1 MGVYCHDRQDK
12 LELLS
17 TGHRVYVL
25 FRSLSRHQHTGFHLE
40 YRAICGGEIK
50 LKLGQEYE
58 IMSPNFPE
66 EYPTNS
72 NCSWVVT
79 SPPGY
84 QVAFHFDQF
93 EIERHDTCQYDFI
106 EVRDGPRLGEKK
118 IKMRNNCSLKI
129 HPKSADSTKVA
140 RYCGY
145 EPPAPIKSSQEKLFI
160 HFQTDTSVSKP
171 GFMARL
177 FPARDECRND

>member
-40 YRAICGGEIK
+40 YRAICGGEIKLGCPNRFFWIFRNRSNTLIK

-106 EVRDGPRLGEKK
+106 EVRDGPRPGEKLYK
-118 IKMRNNCSLKI
+118 LRVACLKN
-129 HPKSADSTKVA
+129 HPQK
-140 RYCGY
+140 
-145 EPPAPIKSSQEKLFI
+145 
-160 HFQTDTSVSKP
+160 
-171 GFMARL
+171 
-177 FPARDECRND
+177 CRFD

>member
-1 MGVYCHDRQDK
+1 MGSPNDTRWTSSRPVVRNHLIFCCPTFRSSLDIQYLLLILTLKLGSPVMGVYCHDRQDK

-106 EVRDGPRLGEKK
+106 EVRDGPRPGEKLYK
-118 IKMRNNCSLKI
+118 LRVTCLKN
-129 HPKSADSTKVA
+129 HPQK
-140 RYCGY
+140 
-145 EPPAPIKSSQEKLFI
+145 
-160 HFQTDTSVSKP
+160 
-171 GFMARL
+171 
-177 FPARDECRND
+177 CRFD

>member
-1 MGVYCHDRQDK
+1 MFHKKHNWNPK
-12 LELLS
+12 L
-17 TGHRVYVL
+17 RVYVL
-25 FRSLSRHQHTGFHLE
+25 FRSLSRHKHTGFHLE
-40 YRAICGGEIK
+40 YKAICGGEIK

-93 EIERHDTCQYDFI
+93 EIERHDTCQQEVNTKILLKFYDLTSTSDISMISSRSAMGLQLSLIRSLGTVATNHLSRSNLAGISFLFTFKQTHLSRNL
-106 EVRDGPRLGEKK
+106 VSWLDFSRLG
-118 IKMRNNCSLKI
+118 MN
-129 HPKSADSTKVA
+129 AGT
-140 RYCGY
+140 
-145 EPPAPIKSSQEKLFI
+145 
-160 HFQTDTSVSKP
+160 
-171 GFMARL
+171 
-177 FPARDECRND
+177 

>member
-118 IKMRNNCSLKI
+118 SKWGIIVAWKFTLKVPI
-129 HPKSADSTKVA
+129 PQKLHDIVAMSHQHP
-140 RYCGY
+140 
-145 EPPAPIKSSQEKLFI
+145 
-160 HFQTDTSVSKP
+160 
-171 GFMARL
+171 
-177 FPARDECRND
+177 